1 MLWLVE
7 KLAAKKDINVNCVND
22 IGWAALGN
30 AIRYKNTKAIEF
42 LGKRPDLE
50 VRDKDKE
57 LAKKMGIDL
66 DKFIKPVPFNE
77 ATETKVSGEV
87 VTAEV
92 SDADKYNEIFKK
104 VFAG

>member
-1 MLWLVE
+1 MKIVFLLS
-7 KLAAKKDINVNCVND
+7 D
-22 IGWAALGN
+22 
-30 AIRYKNTKAIEF
+30 NTKAIEI

-50 VRDKDKE
+50 VRNKDRE

-66 DKFIKPVPFNE
+66 DKFIKPEPFNE
-77 ATETKVSGEV
+77 ATETNVSGEV

-104 VFAG
+104 VFAA